1 MIDITDPSV
10 GMVQLVTFTVEPA
23 DQQEIAGIIVDQV
36 ERTVAHRPG
45 FVSATYHLSLDG
57 TEIMNYAQWASKD
70 AFDAFD
76 AFAEDPASQDLRT
89 AFADLDGVVS
99 LTGSAWQVYRAVTP
113 AAARC
118 PALPGGDSSASRPGR
133 DTA

>member
-1 MIDITDPSV
+1 MINITDPSA

-23 DQQEIAGIIVDQV
+23 RQQEIADIIVEQV

-57 TEIMNYAQWASKD
+57 TQVMNYAQWASKSD
-70 AFDAFD
+70 FDAFV
-76 AFAEDPASQDLRT
+76 EDPASQELR
-89 AFADLDGVVS
+89 AVFASLDGMVS

-113 AAARC
+113 AVAR
-118 PALPGGDSSASRPGR
+118 
-133 DTA
+133 

>member
-1 MIDITDPSV
+1 MIDLTDPSV
-10 GMVQLVTFTVEPA
+10 GMVQLVTFIVEPA
-23 DQQEIAGIIVDQV
+23 HQQEIAEIIVDQV

-70 AFDAFD
+70 AFDAF
-76 AFAEDPASQDLRT
+76 AEDPASQDLRT

-113 AAARC
+113 AAAR
-118 PALPGGDSSASRPGR
+118 
-133 DTA
+133 

>member
-23 DQQEIAGIIVDQV
+23 HQQEIADIVVDQV
-36 ERTVAHRPG
+36 ERSIAHRPG

-57 TEIMNYAQWASKD
+57 TAIMNYAQWASR
-70 AFDAFD
+70 DAFD
-76 AFAEDPASQDLRT
+76 AFAKDPASQDLRT

-99 LTGSAWQVYRAVTP
+99 ITGSAWQVHCAVTP
-113 AAARC
+113 ADAR
-118 PALPGGDSSASRPGR
+118 
-133 DTA
+133 